1 MEAKDFH
8 LLLCLR
14 LAVHVSN
21 GFFFDANYVIDKLYK
36 RVYDNKE
43 FTFTKEVGYEGCNL

>member
-21 GFFFDANYVIDKLYK
+21 GSFIGNIFVNETVK
-36 RVYDNKE
+36 NK
-43 FTFTKEVGYEGCNL
+43 